1 MYCPNCGN
9 EISDK
14 AYICPKCGVKL
25 HSNKNMVT
33 ALLLCFFFGTIG
45 FHRFYTGYIGTGIL
59 QLLLSISFIGLIISI
74 PWAFIDLII
83 IICGK
88 FETSDGTLLE

>member
-25 HSNKNMVT
+25 HSSKSMVV
-33 ALLLCFFFGTIG
+33 ALLLCFIFGTGG
-45 FHRFYTGYIGTGIL
+45 FHRFYTGYVGIGIL
-59 QLLLSISFIGLIISI
+59 QLLLSLTMVGLVITI
-74 PWAFIDLII
+74 PWVIIDLIM

-88 FETSDGTLLE
+88 FETSDGMLLE